1 MSPLESARCAWE
13 VTAGLLPGETM
24 PEHTRRW
31 GLSSDEW
38 DGGKGYELFLQ
49 REALATA
56 YARYL
61 QELCAGGREVNW
73 TRLDF
78 VWF

>member
-1 MSPLESARCAWE
+1 
-13 VTAGLLPGETM
+13 M

-31 GLSSDEW
+31 GLTSSEW
-38 DGGKGYELFLQ
+38 ENGLGYQLFLERQ
-49 REALATA
+49 ALADA

-61 QELCAGGREVNW
+61 QELCCMGKEVNW
-73 TRLDF
+73 TETTF